1 MSTSRKIAVAVF
13 VVLEGIASLWLVV
26 ASVHGPAGL
35 PIAAGIYFAV
45 AAGLTWWSGRRFGD
59 TVSVVGVG
67 LAMVV
72 AAPGVAFFMEQLEH
86 DAFERRVAATRVV
99 NVRDEPI
106 LSSTGRPIGVR
117 VSYDITIPGAG
128 YFSVFASVDSRDPNN
143 RLDLGT
149 ARWTVDGDTAPR
161 RFEAGKTHAVVVERY
176 PSILFFGQKGRCL
189 SPSIVPVPASAEA
202 APLRVMISET
212 TYGTIFDG
220 SPERL
225 TRGTYDIAELFRGV
239 LAEGLGPCP
248 VAQ

>member
-1 MSTSRKIAVAVF
+1 M
-13 VVLEGIASLWLVV
+13 
-26 ASVHGPAGL
+26 
-35 PIAAGIYFAV
+35 
-45 AAGLTWWSGRRFGD
+45 
-59 TVSVVGVG
+59 G

-72 AAPGVAFFMEQLEH
+72 AAPGVAFFVEQLERA
-86 DAFERRVAATRVV
+86 AFERRVAATRVV

-106 LSSTGRPIGVR
+106 LSGTGRRIGVR
-117 VSYDITIPGAG
+117 VSYDITIPRAG

-149 ARWTVDGDTAPR
+149 ARWTIDGDTAPR

-189 SPSIVPVPASAEA
+189 SPLAVPLPDSTAPV
-202 APLRVMISET
+202 PLRVMISET
-212 TYGTIFDG
+212 TYGTVFDG
-220 SPERL
+220 NPERM
-225 TRGTYDIAELFRGV
+225 TRGAYDIAELFRGV